1 MHVQIKKLVL
11 IQSKIKEILVE
22 RQLKITSPE
31 IIAVTKTFSLEYIL
45 PLIQSGHIHF
55 GENKVQEAENKWPKI
70 KIKFSNIQ
78 LHMIG
83 KLQANKAKKAVK
95 LFDFIHSLDNYRLAE
110 KINRFENELNKKTK
124 LFIQVNTGQEDQKS
138 GILAKDLNDFYE
150 YCNQKLSL
158 NVIGLM
164 CLPPENDNANEHFKL
179 LKECS
184 KKLNLK
190 DLSMGMS
197 HDYPNAIINGAT
209 YIRLGTSIFGKRK
222 N

>member
-1 MHVQIKKLVL
+1 MHAQVKRLVL
-11 IQSKIKEILVE
+11 IQSKIKEILLE
-22 RQLKITSPE
+22 KQLKIISPE

-45 PLIQSGHIHF
+45 PLIQSGHLHF
-55 GENKVQEAENKWPKI
+55 GENKVQEAENKWSKI
-70 KIKFSNIQ
+70 KTKFSNIQ
-78 LHMIG
+78 LHMVG
-83 KLQANKAKKAVK
+83 KLQTNKAKKAVK

-138 GILAKDLNDFYE
+138 GILAKDLKDFYE
-150 YCNQKLSL
+150 YCSKRLSL

-164 CLPPENDNANEHFKL
+164 CLPPENDNTNEHFKF

-184 KKLNLK
+184 KKFNLK

-197 HDYPNAIINGAT
+197 HDYPNAIVNGAT